1 MMKSYDESVKID
13 HSPNWL
19 YISDNLYRIL
29 IIDGT
34 GSGKNN
40 VIELNKPSTIRY

>member
-1 MMKSYDESVKID
+1 MMKNYDQSVNID
-13 HSPNWL
+13 HSLNWL
-19 YISDNLYRIL
+19 YIPDNLYRIL